1 MKDILVCYDSKTG
14 NVERFISKLG
24 VKAIKIKENMKI
36 EDDFIFVTYTTGF
49 GKVPEGT
56 MNFLKSNYRKLLAVA
71 ASGNRNWGQNFA
83 KSADIIARMY
93 QVPVLHKFELSGTEN
108 DVIQCKRKI
117 GLLGICVTME
127 QKRQ

>member
-1 MKDILVCYDSKTG
+1 MKGVLVCYDSQTG

-24 VKAIKIKENMKI
+24 MKAIKIKENMRI

-49 GKVPEGT
+49 GEGPERT
-56 MNFLKSNYRKLLAVA
+56 LRFLKSNYQKLLAVA

-93 QVPVLHKFELSGTEN
+93 QVPVLYKFELSGTEK
-108 DVIQCKRKI
+108 DVIQCKRNI
-117 GLLGICVTME
+117 GLLQQNKQDVI
-127 QKRQ
+127 